1 MHDMSLSDEN
11 LIIDCPIL
19 SNAAPV
25 VVGGVGGSGTRVIAQ
40 LLQSLDFDMGS
51 DLNESLDDLSFTA
64 LFKRPSL
71 WPIQQHL
78 SQLKAALDVY
88 LASRGHKSTSWISQ
102 AHQNARV
109 AELLKST
116 RQKDEWIETGDLS
129 DREQFLTTANQPKP
143 LWGWKEPNA
152 HIVLPFL
159 MAALP
164 NMKYIHVTRH
174 GLDMAHSNNQTQMKI
189 WGPHLLGRAVD
200 IDSSTDSLAFWCN
213 SHRRILELRKQFFN
227 RLLVLPFES
236 LFSNVDSTLTQ
247 LCEFLEIPETF
258 HSATIAA
265 ADLRRPQSLGRYRH
279 HFPISLSS
287 AEREILR
294 RLNYTIEGYDCEQ
307 HRQ

>member
-152 HIVLPFL
+152 HIPLPFL

-164 NMKYIHVTRH
+164 NMKYIHVIRH
-174 GLDMAHSNNQTQMKI
+174 GLDMAYSSNQTQLRV
-189 WGPHLLGRAVD
+189 WGAQLLGRAVD
-200 IDSSTDSLAFWCN
+200 TGSADDSFAYWCAA
-213 SHRRILELRKQFFN
+213 HM
-227 RLLVLPFES
+227 RLLQLCEVANQKILILPFEG
-236 LFSNVDSTLTQ
+236 LFTDADSTLNN
-247 LCEFLEIPETF
+247 LCSFLGRPNTLATARETL
-258 HSATIAA
+258 STLDAPQTI
-265 ADLRRPQSLGRYRH
+265 GRYREL
-279 HFPISLSS
+279 PRLNVS
-287 AEREILR
+287 EVNR
-294 RLNYTIEGYDCEQ
+294 RLLDRLGYDIESPTA
-307 HRQ
+307 

>member
-1 MHDMSLSDEN
+1 MHSMCLSDEN
-11 LIIDCPIL
+11 LIIDCPVL
-19 SNAAPV
+19 SDAAPV

-40 LLQSLDFDMGS
+40 LLGSLDFDMGS

-116 RQKDEWIETGDLS
+116 RHKNEWIETENLS
-129 DREQFLTTANQPKP
+129 DREQFLATVSQPKS

-152 HIVLPFL
+152 HIPLPFL

-174 GLDMAHSNNQTQMKI
+174 GLDMAYSTNQTQLRV
-189 WGPHLLGRAVD
+189 WGAQLLGRAVD
-200 IDSSTDSLAFWCN
+200 TGSADDSLAYWCAA
-213 SHRRILELRKQFFN
+213 HERVLTLHKRRNHQIFI
-227 RLLVLPFES
+227 LPFEG
-236 LFSNVDSTLTQ
+236 LFTNADSTLNN
-247 LCEFLEIPETF
+247 LCSFLGLPNRLVTAREPL
-258 HSATIAA
+258 SALDAPQTI
-265 ADLRRPQSLGRYRH
+265 GRYRKLQRLNV
-279 HFPISLSS
+279 SE
-287 AEREILR
+287 ANR
-294 RLNYTIEGYDCEQ
+294 RLLLRLGYNIESITG
-307 HRQ
+307 

>member
-11 LIIDCPIL
+11 LIIDCPSL
-19 SNAAPV
+19 SDAAPV

-78 SQLKAALDVY
+78 SQLRAALDVY

-109 AELLKST
+109 ADLLKST

-152 HIVLPFL
+152 HLPLPFL

-174 GLDMAHSNNQTQMKI
+174 GLDMAYSSNQTQLRV
-189 WGPHLLGRAVD
+189 WGAQLLGRAVD
-200 IDSSTDSLAFWCN
+200 TGSADDSFAYWCAAHMRLLKLCELADQQILILPFEGLFTDADSTLNNLCSFLGLPNTLATARETL
-213 SHRRILELRKQFFN
+213 STLDAPQTIGRYRKQERLNVSASIN
-227 RLLVLPFES
+227 RLL
-236 LFSNVDSTLTQ
+236 
-247 LCEFLEIPETF
+247 
-258 HSATIAA
+258 
-265 ADLRRPQSLGRYRH
+265 
-279 HFPISLSS
+279 
-287 AEREILR
+287 R
-294 RLNYTIEGYDCEQ
+294 RLGYDIEDPT
-307 HRQ
+307 

>member
-11 LIIDCPIL
+11 LIIDCPSL
-19 SNAAPV
+19 SDAAPV

-71 WPIQQHL
+71 WPIDQHL
-78 SQLKAALDVY
+78 SQLKEALDVY
-88 LASRGHKSTSWISQ
+88 LASRGHRRASWISQ

-129 DREQFLTTANQPKP
+129 DREQSLTIANQPKP

-152 HIVLPFL
+152 HIPLPFL

-174 GLDMAHSNNQTQMKI
+174 GLDMAYSSNQTQLGV
-189 WGPHLLGRAVD
+189 WGSQLLGRAVETGSAD
-200 IDSSTDSLAFWCN
+200 DSFAYWCAA
-213 SHRRILELRKQFFN
+213 HI
-227 RLLVLPFES
+227 RLLQLCKRANQQILILPFEG
-236 LFSNVDSTLTQ
+236 LFTNPDSTLNN
-247 LCEFLEIPETF
+247 LCSFLGLPNRLVTARESL
-258 HSATIAA
+258 SALDAPQTI
-265 ADLRRPQSLGRYRH
+265 GRYRKLQRLNV
-279 HFPISLSS
+279 SE
-287 AEREILR
+287 ANR
-294 RLNYTIEGYDCEQ
+294 RLLHWLGYDIESPTA
-307 HRQ
+307 